1 MSVSNAVSQSVSN
14 SSPKSP
20 HSLEGDALWALC
32 LEELRYRIKDNE
44 FTMWL
49 RPLSASLQGDVLVLI
64 APNQYF
70 VSHVKQNH
78 LSDIETLVKLHS
90 KGQVKSVSIRVEGQ
104 NAEED
109 NLSNNTSDLF
119 TVSNTESNDSNPNKN
134 QNPQHPNYP
143 SNAISQSSQQTQ
155 ASPSQTN
162 TNNNADKSLRFINPL
177 YTFDSFVSG
186 KSNLLAY
193 RACYELGKRS
203 SQNRHNPLF
212 LYSDSGLGKTHLM
225 HSVAHRYLKIGKSF
239 YYFTSDKFVNQMVYA
254 LRNNKIEEFKS
265 KIKRVNLLIIDDIHV
280 LANKTKTS
288 NEFLTLFADFMAEDK
303 QIILASD
310 RHPSQMTEFD
320 ERFRSRF
327 AGGLAVQIEPPE
339 METRMQILQK
349 KAEQQH
355 LELPKEC
362 ALFIAQNVVSN
373 VRRLEGALTQVVAM
387 ANLTDKPIDLEMVQY
402 ALKDIIA
409 IRSQAVS
416 MDNIRKVVAEY
427 YGISVKDLM
436 SKKRTRSI
444 ARPRQIAMSLARE
457 LTKDS
462 FPEIGQSFGGRDHT
476 TVMHACDKVAQL
488 RAEDPVLDKEYKAL
502 AMTLQAG

>member
-254 LRNNKIEEFKS
+254 LRNNKI
-265 KIKRVNLLIIDDIHV
+265 D
-280 LANKTKTS
+280 
-288 NEFLTLFADFMAEDK
+288 
-303 QIILASD
+303 
-310 RHPSQMTEFD
+310 
-320 ERFRSRF
+320 
-327 AGGLAVQIEPPE
+327 
-339 METRMQILQK
+339 
-349 KAEQQH
+349 
-355 LELPKEC
+355 
-362 ALFIAQNVVSN
+362 
-373 VRRLEGALTQVVAM
+373 
-387 ANLTDKPIDLEMVQY
+387 
-402 ALKDIIA
+402 
-409 IRSQAVS
+409 
-416 MDNIRKVVAEY
+416 
-427 YGISVKDLM
+427 
-436 SKKRTRSI
+436 
-444 ARPRQIAMSLARE
+444 
-457 LTKDS
+457 
-462 FPEIGQSFGGRDHT
+462 
-476 TVMHACDKVAQL
+476 
-488 RAEDPVLDKEYKAL
+488 
-502 AMTLQAG
+502 